1 MPVREVQEESDQ
13 RDLSAVLGA
22 QASVRLFTGDVVAM
36 VAPDATLHEA
46 AETLVA
52 DDVGLLV
59 VGIAGQ
65 VEGVL
70 SERDLVRAVALG
82 RDPGTTLVRD
92 IASTRLVWCDATATI
107 AEVGELMMEK
117 YVRHVLVEDA
127 EQLVGVVSARDLLGA
142 YVAEPTD

>member
-1 MPVREVQEESDQ
+1 MAVRDAEQESD
-13 RDLSAVLGA
+13 RPDLSAVLGA

-36 VAPDATLHEA
+36 VGSDATLQHA

-59 VGIAGQ
+59 VGTADQ

-82 RDPGTTLVRD
+82 RDLRTTLVRD
-92 IASTRLVWCDATATI
+92 VASTRLVWCDATATV
-107 AEVGELMMEK
+107 AEVGELMMEQ
-117 YVRHVLVEDA
+117 YVRHVLVEEA
-127 EQLVGVVSARDLLGA
+127 EKLVGVVSARDLVGA
-142 YVAEPTD
+142 YVAEPD